1 MAFVPHSVESILA
14 YLQSHENVLGWA
26 ALFSLIMMAA
36 TLLAVPL
43 VIIRLPSS
51 YLNEEKDLL
60 PEVPAFWRRPYLLVK
75 NIIGATLV
83 LAGLA
88 MLILPGQGLLT
99 LIIGLGL
106 MNFPGKRSLIRRV
119 IRRHRVLEAVNRLR
133 AGANKEPLA
142 APEDTSGE

>member
-1 MAFVPHSVESILA
+1 MHTAFVSHSVESMLT
-14 YLQSHENVLGWA
+14 YLQFHENVLGWTA
-26 ALFSLIMMAA
+26 FFFLIMMVA

-51 YLNEEKDLL
+51 YFNEEKDLL

-75 NIIGATLV
+75 NIIGAILV

-106 MNFPGKRSLIRRV
+106 MNFPGKRSLIRRQR
-119 IRRHRVLEAVNRLR
+119 ILETVNRLR
-133 AGANKEPLA
+133 AAANKEPIA
-142 APEDTSGE
+142 VPDDTDC